1 MGKVHIFQRY
11 SQRENWVTNNTLLFL
26 SRLQDYNNKKF
37 EKVINAILQEN
48 NLILNIGVNFSQ
60 QGRGANSVPDGI
72 ISQDEFKIAIETK
85 LFDNFSLDQLK
96 NHVKTLSNMRGK
108 NSILLALSKSEV
120 STEIKSQV
128 ISYLKSINSDIKFAS
143 ISFSGLIDLVSQN
156 IANYEIDFLEVIDEF
171 QEFCN
176 ETKLIADETDYMLV
190 VTVGTS
196 LKENMKYGLYYEP
209 VTRNHNTNFKYLGLY
224 SGKSIVA
231 IGEVLYRVEADLHED
246 EIRINKVVPDVKV
259 SDDIQS
265 RIVEMIKNTSYY
277 DIRKDHKFYV
287 VDTFHKTNYKKNSF
301 GSLRG
306 TKYFKI
312 SDILDGKPGMSGSE
326 LAKIVNDKEWD

>member
-37 EKVINAILQEN
+37 EKIINAILQEN
-48 NLILNIGVNFSQ
+48 NLILNIGVNFYQ
-60 QGRGANSVPDGI
+60 QERGANSVPDGI

-96 NHVKTLSNMRGK
+96 NHVKSLSDVRGK

-120 STEIKSQV
+120 PTEKKSQV

-143 ISFSGLIDLVSQN
+143 ISFSGLIELVSQN
-156 IANYEIDFLEVIDEF
+156 IAEYEIDFQEVIDEF

-176 ETKLIADETDYMLV
+176 EEKLIADEADHMLV
-190 VTVGTS
+190 VTAGIS
-196 LKENMKYGLYYEP
+196 LKENMKYELYYEP
-209 VTRNHNTNFKYLGLY
+209 VTRNHNTNFRYLGLY
-224 SGKSIVA
+224 SNKSIVA
-231 IGEVLYRVEADLHED
+231 IGEVIDCVEADLSV
-246 EIRINKVVPDVKV
+246 NKVIIHNKTKEV
-259 SDDIQS
+259 SGETQA
-265 RIVEMIKNTSYY
+265 RILEMIKNTAYY
-277 DIRKDHKFYV
+277 DIRIGHKFYV
-287 VDTFHKTNYKKNSF
+287 VDKFHKTNYKKKSS

-312 SDILDGKPGMSGSE
+312 SDIPEGKPGMSGSE

>member
-1 MGKVHIFQRY
+1 
-11 SQRENWVTNNTLLFL
+11 
-26 SRLQDYNNKKF
+26 
-37 EKVINAILQEN
+37 
-48 NLILNIGVNFSQ
+48 
-60 QGRGANSVPDGI
+60 
-72 ISQDEFKIAIETK
+72 
-85 LFDNFSLDQLK
+85 
-96 NHVKTLSNMRGK
+96 
-108 NSILLALSKSEV
+108 LALSKSEV

-156 IANYEIDFLEVIDEF
+156 IADYELDFREVIDEF

-196 LKENMKYGLYYEP
+196 LNENIKYGLYYEP
-209 VTRNHNTNFKYLGLY
+209 VTRNHNTNFRYLGLY
-224 SGKSIVA
+224 SNKSIVA
-231 IGEVLYRVEADLHED
+231 IGEIIDCVEADLVE
-246 EIRINKVVPDVKV
+246 NKVIIHNKTKEV
-259 SDDIQS
+259 STKIQA
-265 RIVEMIKNTSYY
+265 RILEMIKNTAYY
-277 DIRKDHKFYV
+277 DIRTGHKFYV
-287 VDTFHKTNYKKNSF
+287 VDKFHETNYKKNSF

-312 SDILDGKPGMSGSE
+312 SDIPEGKPGMSGSE

>member
-26 SRLQDYNNKKF
+26 SRLHDYNNKKF

-60 QGRGANSVPDGI
+60 QGRGANSVPDGT

-85 LFDNFSLDQLK
+85 LFDNFSIDQLK
-96 NHVKTLSNMRGK
+96 NHVKSLADVRGK

-120 STEIKSQV
+120 SNELKSQV
-128 ISYLKSINSDIKFAS
+128 IGYLKSINSDIKFAS

-156 IANYEIDFLEVIDEF
+156 IADYEIDFLEVIEEF

-176 ETKLIADETDYMLV
+176 ETELIADATDYMLV
-190 VTVGTS
+190 VTTGTS
-196 LKENMKYGLYYEP
+196 LTENMKYGLYYEP
-209 VTRNHNTNFKYLGLY
+209 VTRNHNTHFKYLGLY
-224 SGKSIVA
+224 ANKSIVA
-231 IGEVLYRVEADLHED
+231 IGEVVDCVEADLQGNNLIIKNKSQAAED
-246 EIRINKVVPDVKV
+246 IKN
-259 SDDIQS
+259 
-265 RIVEMIKNTSYY
+265 RIVSIIKNTDYY
-277 DIRKDHKFYV
+277 DLRTNHKFYV
-287 VDTFHKTNYKKNSF
+287 VNEFHKTNFKKESF

-312 SDILDGKPGMSGSE
+312 SEISGGKPGMSGAE